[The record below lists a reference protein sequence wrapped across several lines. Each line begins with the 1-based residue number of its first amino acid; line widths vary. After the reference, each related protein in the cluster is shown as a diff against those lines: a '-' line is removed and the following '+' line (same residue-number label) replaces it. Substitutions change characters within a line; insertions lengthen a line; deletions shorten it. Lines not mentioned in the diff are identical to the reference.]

1 LYRVDVRGLLA
12 VETGVLIRPD
22 KMKINK
28 TCCLGLVLAL
38 LVLNSCTVRHNPSA
52 TQNFPPQTAA
62 PELQTNRR
70 TLRIPAADA
79 RFRYE
84 GRFHFSD
91 SNAPVIV
98 WQASRISLD
107 FKGDTLGL
115 LFDDAKG
122 QCFFNAQVDGSNTV
136 VEVREGKPVTPAT
149 LAGFGT
155 GRHHLVLFK
164 RSEADAGTVH
174 FRGVGLTGDAKA
186 WAPPPP
192 AYRLRME
199 FFGDSITV
207 GACNEDGDTD
217 QWDNRRTHNAAL
229 SFAALTAAA
238 LSADYRNIA
247 VSGMGIATGWV
258 TPKAGEVWD
267 KIYPN
272 PASPRADLTQW
283 VPQVVFVNFGEND
296 DSYPR
301 AHGQP
306 FPEGYT
312 DGYIA
317 LVRAIRAAY
326 PSAHIVLLRGGMYGG
341 AQSEPLRQAWES
353 AVTQL
358 EAADPAVSHFIF
370 THWTQNHPRVAD
382 DRAMADELI
391 AWLKQQS
398 FVQACR

>member
-1 LYRVDVRGLLA
+1 
-12 VETGVLIRPD
+12 
-22 KMKINK
+22 MKIVK
-28 TCCLGLVLAL
+28 VFCTGLVLAL
-38 LVLNSCTVRHNPSA
+38 LALDSCTVRHNPSA
-52 TQNFPPQTAA
+52 TQNFQPQPIA
-62 PELQTNRR
+62 PERTADRL

-84 GRFHFSD
+84 GRFDFSD

-107 FKGDTLGL
+107 FEGDALGL

-122 QCFFNAQVDGSNTV
+122 QCYFNAEVDGSNTV
-136 VEVREGKPVTPAT
+136 VEIREGKPVTPAT
-149 LAGFGT
+149 LAGFGP
-155 GRHHLVLFK
+155 GCHHLVLFK

-174 FRGVGLTGDAKA
+174 FRGVELAAGEKA

-229 SFAALTAAA
+229 SYAALTAAA
-238 LSADYRNIA
+238 FSADYRNIA

-258 TPKAGEVWD
+258 DRKAGGVWD
-267 KIYPN
+267 KTYPN
-272 PASPRADLTQW
+272 PASPRANLTQW
-283 VPQVVFVNFGEND
+283 VPQVIFVNFGEND

-317 LVRAIRAAY
+317 LVRAIRTASPAT
-326 PSAHIVLLRGGMYGG
+326 HVVLLRGGMYGG

-358 EAADPAVSHFIF
+358 EAANPAIRHFVF
-370 THWTQNHPRVAD
+370 KHWTHNHPRVAD
-382 DRAMADELI
+382 DRIMADELI
-391 AWLKQQS
+391 AWLKQQP
-398 FVQACR
+398 FMQAYRQPPAN

>member
-1 LYRVDVRGLLA
+1 
-12 VETGVLIRPD
+12 
-22 KMKINK
+22 MKI
-28 TCCLGLVLAL
+28 TRVHCLGLVLAL
-38 LVLNSCTVRHNPSA
+38 LALDACIFKPGPSV
-52 TQNFPPQTAA
+52 TQNSHPHPAA
-62 PELQTNRR
+62 PELPAGRL

-84 GRFHFSD
+84 GRFDFSD

-107 FKGDTLGL
+107 FESDTVGL

-122 QCFFNAQVDGSNTV
+122 QCYFNAEVDGSNTV
-136 VEVREGKPVTPAT
+136 VEIREGKPAQPAT
-149 LAGFGT
+149 LADFGP
-155 GRHHLVLFK
+155 GRHHLMLFK
-164 RSEADAGTVH
+164 RSEADAGTVR
-174 FRGVGLTGDAKA
+174 FRGVGLAAGEKA

-229 SFAALTAAA
+229 SYAALTAAA
-238 LSADYRNIA
+238 FSADYRNIA

-258 TPKAGEVWD
+258 SKTAGEVWD
-267 KIYPN
+267 KTYPN
-272 PASPRADLTQW
+272 PASPRAELTNW
-283 VPQVVFVNFGEND
+283 VPQVIFVNFGEND

-317 LVRAIRAAY
+317 LVRAIRTAY
-326 PSAHIVLLRGGMYGG
+326 PAAHVVLLRGGMFGG

-358 EAADPAVSHFIF
+358 EATNPAISHFVF

-382 DRAMADELI
+382 DRALADELI
-391 AWLKQQS
+391 AWLKQQK
-398 FVQACR
+398 FMRAYR

>member
-1 LYRVDVRGLLA
+1 
-12 VETGVLIRPD
+12 
-22 KMKINK
+22 MKIVK
-28 TCCLGLVLAL
+28 VFRTGLVLAL
-38 LVLNSCTVRHNPSA
+38 LVLNSCTFAPGPST
-52 TQNFPPQTAA
+52 TQNFQPAA
-62 PELQTNRR
+62 PELQTGRL
-70 TLRIPAADA
+70 TLRIPATDA

-84 GRFHFSD
+84 GRFDFSD
-91 SNAPVIV
+91 SNAPVVV

-107 FKGDTLGL
+107 FEGDALGL
-115 LFDDAKG
+115 LFDDVKG
-122 QCFFNAQVDGSNTV
+122 QCFFNAEVDGSNTV
-136 VEVREGKPVTPAT
+136 VEIREGKPVTPAT
-149 LAGFGT
+149 LAGFGP

-164 RSEADAGTVH
+164 RSEADAGTVR
-174 FRGVGLTGDAKA
+174 FRGVALAAGEKA
-186 WAPPPP
+186 WAPPAPVYP
-192 AYRLRME
+192 LRME

-229 SFAALTAAA
+229 SYAALTATAF
-238 LSADYRNIA
+238 SADYRNIA

-258 TPKAGEVWD
+258 APKAGEVWD
-267 KIYPN
+267 RIYPN
-272 PASPRADLTQW
+272 PASRRADLTQW

-317 LVRAIRAAY
+317 FVHAIRTAY
-326 PSAHIVLLRGGMYGG
+326 PAAHVVLLRGGMFGG

-353 AVTQL
+353 AITQL
-358 EAADPAVSHFIF
+358 EATDPAISHFVF

-382 DRAMADELI
+382 DRTLADELI
-391 AWLKQQS
+391 AWLKQQK
-398 FVQACR
+398 FMRAYR

>member
-1 LYRVDVRGLLA
+1 
-12 VETGVLIRPD
+12 
-22 KMKINK
+22 MKIVNARH
-28 TCCLGLVLAL
+28 LSLVLASL
-38 LVLNSCTVRHNPSA
+38 TLGSCSVRHNPAA
-52 TQNFPPQTAA
+52 TQNFQPVA
-62 PELQTNRR
+62 PELQTNR
-70 TLRIPAADA
+70 LMLQIPAADA

-84 GRFHFSD
+84 GRFDFSD

-107 FKGDTLGL
+107 FEGNTLVL
-115 LFDDAKG
+115 LFDDARG
-122 QCFFNAQVDGSNTV
+122 QCFFNAAVDGSNTV
-136 VEVREGKPVTPAT
+136 VEVREGKPAQPAT
-149 LAGFGT
+149 LAGFGP
-155 GRHHLVLFK
+155 GRHHLALFK

-174 FRGVGLTGDAKA
+174 FRGVVLAPGEKA

-192 AYRLRME
+192 ACRLRME
-199 FFGDSITV
+199 FFGDSLTV

-229 SFAALTAAA
+229 SYAALTANAF
-238 LSADYRNIA
+238 SADYRNIA

-258 TPKAGEVWD
+258 DKKAGEVWN
-267 KIYPN
+267 KTYPN

-283 VPQVVFVNFGEND
+283 VPQVIFVNFGEND

-306 FPEGYT
+306 FPANYT

-317 LVRAIRAAY
+317 LIHAIRAAY
-326 PSAHIVLLRGGMYGG
+326 PAAHIGLLRGGMYGG
-341 AQSEPLRQAWES
+341 AQSEPFRQAWES

-358 EAADPAVSHFIF
+358 EAADPAISHFVF
-370 THWTQNHPRVAD
+370 AHWTRSHPRVAD

-391 AWLKQQS
+391 AWLKQQP
-398 FVQACR
+398 FMQACRQPPAN